1 MRKSKVGRRG
11 RRRTGGGALLL
22 GAVLFFAIPFGLSW
36 TNHTQ
41 TQAATSDEDGERI
54 YMMRCMSCHQID
66 GKGIAGVFPPLDGT
80 EWVKGDK
87 GRLIR
92 IVLQGLTGETTV
104 QDVVYSGAMPPWKSF
119 LNDEEIAAVL
129 TYIRG
134 AWNNDASAV
143 TEQEVAAVRTATEDR
158 TDAWTEEE
166 LEKEENLGV
175 PGIMDFLGL
184 PAKADS
190 TQ

>member
-1 MRKSKVGRRG
+1 MPTYLFNRDGRS
-11 RRRTGGGALLL
+11 RTGGGFLLL
-22 GAVLFFAIPFGLSW
+22 GAMLFAIPFGLAW

-41 TQAATSDEDGERI
+41 TQAATSNDGEQI
-54 YMMRCMSCHQID
+54 YMMRCMSCHQTD

-104 QDVVYSGAMPPWKSF
+104 QDVVYSGAMPPWQSF

-129 TYIRG
+129 TYVRS

-143 TEQEVAAVRTATEDR
+143 TEQEVAAVRTATEGR

-166 LEKEENLGV
+166 LEEEENLGV

-184 PAKADS
+184 PVKADS
-190 TQ
+190 SGQ

>member
-1 MRKSKVGRRG
+1 M
-11 RRRTGGGALLL
+11 L
-22 GAVLFFAIPFGLSW
+22 GAVLFVIPLGLSW

-41 TQAATSDEDGERI
+41 TQAAKSYEDGERI
-54 YMMRCMSCHQID
+54 YMTRCMSCHQTD

-104 QDVVYSGAMPPWKSF
+104 QDVVYSGAMPPWQSF

-129 TYIRG
+129 TYVRS

-143 TEQEVAAVRTATEDR
+143 TEQEVAAVRKATADR

-166 LEKEENLGV
+166 LEKEENLGI